1 VCVAHRRYCDDYTA
15 HWLTMRRLVR
25 NTYLGHAV
33 RPFTIMWH
41 GTSYAGRLP
50 MGSYVG
56 RRPMG
61 SYVLF
66 GLLAGLSAAL
76 GFLVPPRSRLTAVH

>member
-1 VCVAHRRYCDDYTA
+1 VWV
-15 HWLTMRRLVR
+15 
-25 NTYLGHAV
+25 LGVGAGTGRTFRV
-33 RPFTIMWH
+33 MWH
-41 GTSYAGRLP
+41 GTDAPGCGRHTCGGTAGRPPMGSYVGRLP

-56 RRPMG
+56 RLPMG